1 MKKFAMLM
9 LLVGLFSYTVG
20 CGDVEEPVTPAD
32 PAPAVDEDGEVTD
45 TEIEVETDETPAE

>member
-20 CGDVEEPVTPAD
+20 CGGAEEADAPAD
-32 PAPAVDEDGEVTD
+32 PAPAADD
-45 TEIEVETDETPAE
+45 TETEGSGGDETPTE